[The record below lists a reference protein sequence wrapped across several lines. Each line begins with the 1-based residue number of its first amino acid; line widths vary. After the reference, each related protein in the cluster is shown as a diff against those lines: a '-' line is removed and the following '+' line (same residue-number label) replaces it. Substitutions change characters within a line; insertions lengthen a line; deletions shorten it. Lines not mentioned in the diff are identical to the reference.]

1 MNKTKQ
7 STNTA
12 MTREQGIE
20 LVKTKGYKFIQ
31 INKDYDSGCF
41 LEFRSPKGTIQL
53 LSEWDIENGNF

>member
-1 MNKTKQ
+1 
-7 STNTA
+7 

-31 INKDYDSGCF
+31 INKDYDSGYF